1 MLSQIRMRQSAF
13 TPAERMAE
21 RYNIELNV
29 LDDLKQV
36 YNYIFTICIGNYY
49 DFFRTGFK
57 VSTRRNGSINEY
69 FERRFSRRASFR
81 SCLKKLN

>member
-21 RYNIELNV
+21 RYNIEPNV

-36 YNYIFTICIGNYY
+36 YKIIYLPFVLEITTIFSGQ
-49 DFFRTGFK
+49 
-57 VSTRRNGSINEY
+57 V
-69 FERRFSRRASFR
+69 
-81 SCLKKLN
+81 LKSQQEGMAQLMNILKEDLARL